1 MDSDPDPYL
10 WLMDP
15 DADTG
20 GPKTYGPYGSESTT
34 LNFIRNKSFCTC
46 SQNSTMETSQLEE
59 SQTEEPAKKKK
70 KKKKDAEEE
79 GEAPVANGHDLR

>member
-1 MDSDPDPYL
+1 
-10 WLMDP
+10 
-15 DADTG
+15 
-20 GPKTYGPYGSESTT
+20 
-34 LNFIRNKSFCTC
+34 
-46 SQNSTMETSQLEE
+46 METSQLEE

>member
-1 MDSDPDPYL
+1 M
-10 WLMDP
+10 
-15 DADTG
+15 
-20 GPKTYGPYGSESTT
+20 
-34 LNFIRNKSFCTC
+34 NFIRNKSSCVC

-79 GEAPVANGHDLR
+79 EAPVANGHDLR